1 MIFLLILG
9 GLLAGAII
17 DRAIASSSMTLEEH
31 EEYQHGTDLLFV
43 AMLIVGALAAFA
55 LIGLGAQP

>member
-1 MIFLLILG
+1 MLILLPLG
-9 GLLAGAII
+9 VVVAGAII

-55 LIGLGAQP
+55 LVGLGAQP

>member
-31 EEYQHGTDLLFV
+31 EAYQHGTDLLFV